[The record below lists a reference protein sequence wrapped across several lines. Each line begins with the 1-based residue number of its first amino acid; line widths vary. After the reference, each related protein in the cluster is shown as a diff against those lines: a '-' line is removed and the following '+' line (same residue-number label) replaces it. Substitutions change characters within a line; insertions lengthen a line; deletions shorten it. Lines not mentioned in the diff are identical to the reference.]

1 MTHYILR
8 PVIPDEVDPNDES
21 TWGALAEAYDIGDD
35 VEILEII
42 AVEAGSSLNLQ
53 LGMYFQ
59 RRYQI
64 PAHNLRNGIT
74 YMIVV
79 QGSLQNIMR
88 RI

>member
-1 MTHYILR
+1 MLIKDLR
-8 PVIPDEVDPNDES
+8 PTLPEEVDPEDES

-42 AVEAGSSLNLQ
+42 AIESGSSLNVQ
-53 LGMYFQ
+53 LGPFFQ

-64 PAHNLRNGIT
+64 PVFNARNGVT

-79 QGSLQNIMR
+79 QGKVRKCNT
-88 RI
+88 